1 MILQIFYNKKIKKE
15 IKMIKIYENDEPI
28 EVAAK
33 LITAT
38 VKLKAKASA
47 LDIVMARAAGR
58 EAAEEVDVQIFDK
71 QELKAIAEH
80 LLIYVRNED
89 EE

>member
-1 MILQIFYNKKIKKE
+1 MIT
-15 IKMIKIYENDEPI
+15 IYSDDLPI

-33 LITAT
+33 LITST
-38 VKLKAKASA
+38 VKVKKSA
-47 LDIVMARAAGR
+47 LDIVMACAAGR
-58 EAAEEVDVQIFDK
+58 ETAEEVDVRIFDK

-80 LLIYVRNED
+80 LLIYVNED

>member
-1 MILQIFYNKKIKKE
+1 MIT
-15 IKMIKIYENDEPI
+15 IYSDDLPI

-33 LITAT
+33 LITST
-38 VKLKAKASA
+38 VKVKRSA

-58 EAAEEVDVQIFDK
+58 ETAEEVDVRIFDK

>member
-1 MILQIFYNKKIKKE
+1 MIVINGEDL
-15 IKMIKIYENDEPI
+15 PV

-38 VKLKAKASA
+38 VKVKAST
-47 LDIVMARAAGR
+47 LDIIMARATGGK
-58 EAAEEVDVQIFDK
+58 AAEEVNVRIFDK

-80 LLIYVRNED
+80 LLIYAKNED

>member
-1 MILQIFYNKKIKKE
+1 
-15 IKMIKIYENDEPI
+15 MIKIYEDDQPI
-28 EVAAK
+28 EVATK

-38 VKLKAKASA
+38 IKVKASA
-47 LDIVMARAAGR
+47 LDIIMARAAG
-58 EAAEEVDVQIFDK
+58 EKAAEEVDVRIFDK

>member
-1 MILQIFYNKKIKKE
+1 MIE
-15 IKMIKIYENDEPI
+15 IYENDQPI

-38 VKLKAKASA
+38 VKVKRSA
-47 LDIVMARAAGR
+47 LGIAMVRAAGK
-58 EAAEEVDVQIFDK
+58 EVAEEVDVQIFDK

-80 LLIYVRNED
+80 LLIYVNED
-89 EE
+89 E

>member
-1 MILQIFYNKKIKKE
+1 MIT
-15 IKMIKIYENDEPI
+15 IYSDDLPI

-33 LITAT
+33 LITST
-38 VKLKAKASA
+38 LKVKRSA

-58 EAAEEVDVQIFDK
+58 ETAEKVNVRIFDK

-80 LLIYVRNED
+80 LLIYVNED

>member
-1 MILQIFYNKKIKKE
+1 MIVINGEDL
-15 IKMIKIYENDEPI
+15 PV

-38 VKLKAKASA
+38 VKIKASA
-47 LDIVMARAAGR
+47 LDIVMARAAGKK
-58 EAAEEVDVQIFDK
+58 AAEELDVRIFDK

>member
-1 MILQIFYNKKIKKE
+1 MIT
-15 IKMIKIYENDEPI
+15 IYSDDLPI

-33 LITAT
+33 LITST
-38 VKLKAKASA
+38 VKVKRTA

-58 EAAEEVDVQIFDK
+58 ETAEEVDVRIFDK

-80 LLIYVRNED
+80 LLIYVNED

>member
-1 MILQIFYNKKIKKE
+1 MIT
-15 IKMIKIYENDEPI
+15 IYSDDLPI

-33 LITAT
+33 LITST
-38 VKLKAKASA
+38 LKVKRSA

-58 EAAEEVDVQIFDK
+58 ETAEEANVRIFDK

-80 LLIYVRNED
+80 LLIYVNED

>member
-1 MILQIFYNKKIKKE
+1 MITINSDDL
-15 IKMIKIYENDEPI
+15 PI

-33 LITAT
+33 LITST
-38 VKLKAKASA
+38 VKVKRSA

-58 EAAEEVDVQIFDK
+58 ETAEEVDVRIFDK

-80 LLIYVRNED
+80 LLIYVNED

>member
-1 MILQIFYNKKIKKE
+1 MIT
-15 IKMIKIYENDEPI
+15 IYSDDLPI

-33 LITAT
+33 LITST
-38 VKLKAKASA
+38 VKAKRSA
-47 LDIVMARAAGR
+47 LDIVMACAAGR
-58 EAAEEVDVQIFDK
+58 ETAEEVDVRIFDK

-80 LLIYVRNED
+80 LLIHVRNED

>member
-1 MILQIFYNKKIKKE
+1 MIT
-15 IKMIKIYENDEPI
+15 IYSDDLPI

-33 LITAT
+33 LITST
-38 VKLKAKASA
+38 LKVKRSA
-47 LDIVMARAAGR
+47 LDIVMARAEGR
-58 EAAEEVDVQIFDK
+58 ETAEEVNVRIFDK

-80 LLIYVRNED
+80 LLIYVNED

>member
-1 MILQIFYNKKIKKE
+1 MIT
-15 IKMIKIYENDEPI
+15 IYSDDLPI

-33 LITAT
+33 LITST
-38 VKLKAKASA
+38 LKVKRSA

-58 EAAEEVDVQIFDK
+58 ETAEEVNVRIFDK

-80 LLIYVRNED
+80 LLIYVNED

>member
-1 MILQIFYNKKIKKE
+1 MIVINGEDL
-15 IKMIKIYENDEPI
+15 PV

-33 LITAT
+33 LITST
-38 VKLKAKASA
+38 VKVKRSA
-47 LDIVMARAAGR
+47 LDIVMACAAGR
-58 EAAEEVDVQIFDK
+58 EAAEEVDVRIFDK

-80 LLIYVRNED
+80 LLIYVNED

>member
-1 MILQIFYNKKIKKE
+1 MIE
-15 IKMIKIYENDEPI
+15 IHGNDQPI

-38 VKLKAKASA
+38 VKVKASA
-47 LDIVMARAAGR
+47 LDILMARAASKG
-58 EAAEEVDVQIFDK
+58 AKEEVDVLIFDK

-80 LLIYVRNED
+80 LLIYVNED

>member
-1 MILQIFYNKKIKKE
+1 MITIYN
-15 IKMIKIYENDEPI
+15 DDLPI

-33 LITAT
+33 LIT
-38 VKLKAKASA
+38 S
-47 LDIVMARAAGR
+47 
-58 EAAEEVDVQIFDK
+58 VDVRIFDK

-80 LLIYVRNED
+80 LLIYVNED

>member
-1 MILQIFYNKKIKKE
+1 MIE
-15 IKMIKIYENDEPI
+15 IYRNDQPI

-38 VKLKAKASA
+38 VKVKASA
-47 LDIVMARAAGR
+47 LDIVMARAAGK
-58 EAAEEVDVQIFDK
+58 EAQETVKVRIFDK

-80 LLIYVRNED
+80 LLIYVRDED

>member
-1 MILQIFYNKKIKKE
+1 MIT
-15 IKMIKIYENDEPI
+15 IYSDDLPI

-33 LITAT
+33 LITST
-38 VKLKAKASA
+38 VKVKRSA
-47 LDIVMARAAGR
+47 LDIVMACAAGR
-58 EAAEEVDVQIFDK
+58 ETAEEVDVQIFDK

-80 LLIYVRNED
+80 LLIYVNED

>member
-1 MILQIFYNKKIKKE
+1 MITINGDDL
-15 IKMIKIYENDEPI
+15 PV

-33 LITAT
+33 LITSTVRIKRSRYDIAIALAT
-38 VKLKAKASA
+38 GKTA
-47 LDIVMARAAGR
+47 
-58 EAAEEVDVQIFDK
+58 EEEVDVRIFDK

>member
-1 MILQIFYNKKIKKE
+1 MIT
-15 IKMIKIYENDEPI
+15 IYSDDLPI

-33 LITAT
+33 LITST
-38 VKLKAKASA
+38 GKVKRSA

-58 EAAEEVDVQIFDK
+58 EPAEEFDVRIFDK

-80 LLIYVRNED
+80 LLIYVNED

>member
-1 MILQIFYNKKIKKE
+1 MIE
-15 IKMIKIYENDEPI
+15 IHGNDQPI

-38 VKLKAKASA
+38 VKVKASA
-47 LDIVMARAAGR
+47 LDILMARAAGK
-58 EAAEEVDVQIFDK
+58 EAKEEVDVLIFDK

-80 LLIYVRNED
+80 LLIYVRDED

>member
-1 MILQIFYNKKIKKE
+1 MIE
-15 IKMIKIYENDEPI
+15 IYENDQPI

-33 LITAT
+33 LITST
-38 VKLKAKASA
+38 VKVKITA
-47 LDIVMARAAGR
+47 LGIAMARAAGK
-58 EAAEEVDVQIFDK
+58 EATEEVDVLIFDK

>member
-38 VKLKAKASA
+38 VKLKASA

-80 LLIYVRNED
+80 LLIYVRDED
-89 EE
+89 EK

>member
-1 MILQIFYNKKIKKE
+1 
-15 IKMIKIYENDEPI
+15 MIKIHENDQPV

-38 VKLKAKASA
+38 TRIERSKLGIA
-47 LDIVMARAAGR
+47 MARAAGK
-58 EAAEEVDVQIFDK
+58 EVEEEVDVRIFDK
-71 QELKAIAEH
+71 QELKEIAEH
-80 LLIYVRNED
+80 LLVYVKNED

>member
-1 MILQIFYNKKIKKE
+1 MIT
-15 IKMIKIYENDEPI
+15 IYSDDLPI

-33 LITAT
+33 LIVST
-38 VKLKAKASA
+38 VKVKRSA
-47 LDIVMARAAGR
+47 LGIAMVRAAGK
-58 EAAEEVDVQIFDK
+58 EVAEEVDVRIFDK

-89 EE
+89 E

>member
-1 MILQIFYNKKIKKE
+1 MIIINGDDL
-15 IKMIKIYENDEPI
+15 PV

-33 LITAT
+33 LITST
-38 VKLKAKASA
+38 VKVKASA
-47 LDIVMARAAGR
+47 LDIVMARATGK
-58 EAAEEVDVQIFDK
+58 EAPEAVNVRIFNK

-80 LLIYVRNED
+80 LLIYVRDED

>member
-1 MILQIFYNKKIKKE
+1 MIT
-15 IKMIKIYENDEPI
+15 IYSDDLPI

-33 LITAT
+33 LITST
-38 VKLKAKASA
+38 VKVERSA
-47 LDIVMARAAGR
+47 LEIVMARAAGR
-58 EAAEEVDVQIFDK
+58 ETAEEVDVRIFDK

-80 LLIYVRNED
+80 LLIYVNED

>member
-1 MILQIFYNKKIKKE
+1 MIT
-15 IKMIKIYENDEPI
+15 IYSDDLPI

-33 LITAT
+33 LITST
-38 VKLKAKASA
+38 VKVKSSA

-58 EAAEEVDVQIFDK
+58 ETAEEVDVLIFDK

-80 LLIYVRNED
+80 LLIYVRDED

>member
-1 MILQIFYNKKIKKE
+1 MIE
-15 IKMIKIYENDEPI
+15 IYGNDQPI

-38 VKLKAKASA
+38 EKVKASA

-58 EAAEEVDVQIFDK
+58 ETAEEVDVRIFDK

-80 LLIYVRNED
+80 LLIYVNED